1 MNNAANSCLQS
12 TKWRKTASVKCITNV
27 KHQTGCG
34 RQRWGKS
41 ERKSGKTEG
50 GREGGRETGAAVGP
64 VTTGWM
70 CVCASVCVCV
80 LGGHS
85 GEVGGMEEGIRALG
99 PAPRGTGMMG
109 REWRRLVGGRET
121 G

>member
-1 MNNAANSCLQS
+1 M
-12 TKWRKTASVKCITNV
+12 K
-27 KHQTGCG
+27 
-34 RQRWGKS
+34 
-41 ERKSGKTEG
+41 ERVEKQ
-50 GREGGRETGAAVGP
+50 REGGRETGAAVGP

-109 REWRRLVGGRET
+109 REWRRLVGEGRQGERK
-121 G
+121 GCGQFRV